1 MAISTYV
8 VGINT
13 ANAGNWTPEDALYAI
28 GVGLSWAQMH
38 GSPVSG
44 LVVGVSSISGG
55 GAVDAANDNHYKD
68 VKPVSTTGVGTGAS
82 FWIERESNLSGQIHS
97 IIVNRPGIGYS
108 GGEVVTISAEDIGG
122 AANGASD
129 VTLRLI
135 VDANIPGGV
144 SYAVTATDAGSNEH
158 VSEGRDI
165 NGYQGI
171 SSGLTYT
178 IYEGDTLEFTNST
191 GSEGSSY
198 DDYYLT
204 NKYVASFPADQ
215 DKVTT
220 FGITGLGN
228 GETRSWTPKWGERG
242 TYWLTRQYY
251 SHENVEESII
261 INVLQRDS
269 AGITSVSYGSTTEFM
284 NYSTY
289 SYGTAVWKQDINP
302 NKYFGTTYHFLSFDS
317 SYNLYCAQTSGYH
330 PTDHATCFPNWAS
343 NGDPS
348 NSVEYSGHKGQSTR
362 SAGNQELDLI
372 NGSYDINNNASS
384 YRYGWL
390 SNNTSSWTYSN
401 SIQTLCQLN
410 TSYTTFELRLRVWR
424 SGIDPN
430 FVVFGFDYPTVS
442 SSNIDD
448 NTTTTWFWHHFESNV
463 FDLDHVFLGG
473 STDISRFG
481 TYDHTS
487 SNQPYMQFNTHL
499 EPSSWGKRAALRGY
513 GSYSTGTD
521 ITYDR
526 YKPTIVMKSAQE
538 DSMDSRMYFRP
549 ESGLLRYETF
559 MTDDTT
565 RVHDKIDDSVAS
577 NNIIKNLP
585 LNTRLMPC
593 PYYLPDDFALMQFEY
608 NQIYAN
614 IQRGDRVTISGSEVW
629 EVIDGSYDVNEE
641 SRTTGILFCGR
652 VV

>member
-8 VGINT
+8 VGMNT
-13 ANAGNWTPEDALYAI
+13 ANVGTWTPEDALYAI

-55 GAVDAANDNHYKD
+55 GAVDAENDNYYKD

-82 FWIERESNLSGQIHS
+82 FWIERENSLNGQIHS
-97 IIVNRPGIGYS
+97 VIVNRPGIGYS

-135 VDANIPGGV
+135 VDATIPGGV

-191 GSEGSSY
+191 GAESSNY
-198 DDYYLT
+198 DEYCLT
-204 NKYVASFPADQ
+204 RKYVASFPEQQ
-215 DKVTT
+215 DKVTS
-220 FGITGLGN
+220 FGINGCGN

-242 TYWLTRQYY
+242 TYWLTREYY
-251 SHENVEESII
+251 SDQYEEEQIV

-284 NYSTY
+284 NYSTN
-289 SYGTAVWKQDINP
+289 SYGMAVWKQDINP
-302 NKYFGTTYHFLSFDS
+302 NKHYGTTYHFLKFDS
-317 SYNLYCAQTSGYH
+317 SYRLECCQTSGYH
-330 PTDHATCFPNWAS
+330 PTDHATCYPNWTN

-348 NSVEYSGHKGQSTR
+348 NSFQYTGHKARQFR
-362 SAGNQELDLI
+362 SAGSQELDLI
-372 NGSYDINNNASS
+372 NGVYDITDLNNQYNETS
-384 YRYGWL
+384 WVT
-390 SNNTSSWTYSN
+390 SNNV
-401 SIQTLCQLN
+401 QQLCDLN
-410 TSYTTFELRLRVWR
+410 TSYTSFELRLRVWK

-430 FVVFGFDYPTVS
+430 FVVFGFDYPTRPS
-442 SSNIDD
+442 SAIDD
-448 NTTTTWFWHHFESNV
+448 NTSTCWFWHHFESNV
-463 FDLDHVFLGG
+463 FDLNHVFLGG
-473 STDISRFG
+473 STDISRVASG
-481 TYDHTS
+481 SITS
-487 SNQPYMQFNTHL
+487 QPEIRFNTHL
-499 EPSSWGKRAALRGY
+499 DPSVFGRRAALRGY
-513 GSYSTGTD
+513 GAEDGSDVIYDKYVPSIISNTD
-521 ITYDR
+521 QLDY
-526 YKPTIVMKSAQE
+526 E
-538 DSMDSRMYFRP
+538 DSRMYFRP
-549 ESGLLRYETF
+549 EQGLLRYEQV
-559 MTDDTT
+559 MTDDTAN
-565 RVHDKIDDSVAS
+565 VHDKIDDEVAS

-585 LNTRLMPC
+585 LNTRMMPC
-593 PYYLPDDFALMQFEY
+593 PYYLPDDFAMIQFEY

-614 IQRGDRVTISGSEVW
+614 IQRGDRITISGSEVW
-629 EVIDGSYDVNEE
+629 EVIDGSYDYNIS
-641 SRTTGILFCGR
+641 SRTAGILFCGR